1 MSNPKECFVISPIG
15 SEGSETREHANKL
28 LEYII
33 REALEDY
40 EYTVIRSDEMSE
52 PGSITSQVIR
62 KVVDSDLVIADLTD
76 HNPNVFYELAIR
88 HATGDPYIQLI
99 DTSQNIPFDISDLR
113 TIKYNFDVS
122 VAEQAVQEIQN
133 QIDLIE
139 SDDPEFDSPVSKS
152 AKLKS
157 WEESDDPD
165 SQSFA
170 ELVGFMEHV
179 SSKLDRLE
187 NKVEGTSDSLKGKV
201 YVTEGKSKGDPKD
214 RSKASLKHVRE
225 NIESDPAIQDAKI
238 YGSLSEES
246 KKNKKD
252 KEEKE

>member
-28 LEYII
+28 LKYII

-40 EYTVIRSDEMSE
+40 EYNVIRSDEMSE

-99 DTSQNIPFDISDLR
+99 NTSQNIPFDISDLR

-122 VAEQAVQEIQN
+122 VAEQAVEEIQN

-157 WEESDDPD
+157 WEESEDPD

-170 ELVGFMEHV
+170 ELVGFMEHL

-187 NKVEGTSDSLKGKV
+187 NKVGDRPNSLKRDV
-201 YVTEGKSKGDPKD
+201 YITEEKSDGEHRDLSD
-214 RSKASLKHVRE
+214 ATLKHIRK
-225 NIESDPAIQDAKI
+225 NIESDQSVNNATI
-238 YGSLSEES
+238 YGSLSEE
-246 KKNKKD
+246 
-252 KEEKE
+252 EKENEK